1 MRQII
6 VAGTIGVDA
15 EVKISKSGNSYLTFR
30 FANREYGEENA
41 TWYTVMSHSP
51 FYVNMAQHLKKGKH
65 IIVVGN
71 YEDEAYVN
79 KSGKVEIN
87 RTILANSIEFNA
99 SSQKSSTKQDTNA
112 QVAVSNSPTT
122 DKVAVSN
129 SPTRDKRVI
138 PTMDMNPVSQNQFT
152 GTPYVQV
159 TTVATESDDLPF

>member
-79 KSGKVEIN
+79 KSGKVEIS

-122 DKVAVSN
+122 DKG
-129 SPTRDKRVI
+129 VI